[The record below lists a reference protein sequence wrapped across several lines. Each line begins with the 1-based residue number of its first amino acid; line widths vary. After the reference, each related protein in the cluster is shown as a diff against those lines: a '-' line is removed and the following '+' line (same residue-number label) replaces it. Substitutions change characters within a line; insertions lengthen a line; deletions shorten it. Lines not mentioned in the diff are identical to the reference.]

1 MYFTIA
7 FFAHIGNNCSNKH
20 SYINLTLRVVTSVF
34 EMKGVYICTLMVDT
48 TETISTLASVLAMDA
63 RVATLISET
72 EGIHFVDFIKAA

>member
-1 MYFTIA
+1 
-7 FFAHIGNNCSNKH
+7 
-20 SYINLTLRVVTSVF
+20 
-34 EMKGVYICTLMVDT
+34 MKGVYICTLMVDT